1 MAYYYLRTIAIL
13 KSDPAQLTPTVK
25 AAIRILYLYPI
36 VQLITV
42 VPVLVM
48 EMLNDFLSDSKHII
62 WFLIPARL
70 LLGLSGFGN
79 AMVILY
85 QNYKNQAKRAS
96 IDDDRTTSFF
106 L

>member
-1 MAYYYLRTIAIL
+1 MAYFYLKTIAIL
-13 KSDPAQLTPTVK
+13 KSDPGQLTPTVK

-42 VPVLVM
+42 VPVLMM
-48 EMLNDFLSDSKHII
+48 ELLNDILLDSARLI
-62 WFLIPARL
+62 WFLTPARI

-85 QNYKNQAKRAS
+85 QNYNTKARRAY
-96 IDDDRTTSFF
+96 DDERATSFF